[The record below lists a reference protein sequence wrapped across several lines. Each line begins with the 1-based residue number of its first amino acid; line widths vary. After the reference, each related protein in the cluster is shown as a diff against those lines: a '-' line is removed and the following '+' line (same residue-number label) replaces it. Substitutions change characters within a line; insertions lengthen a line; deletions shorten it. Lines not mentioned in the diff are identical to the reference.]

1 VVLESKRKTMN
12 IQIKDI
18 KNRALVETVIFLA
31 AILVISGSNIK
42 SAFADVVVNDVL
54 TTKGQKRR
62 GLD

>member
-1 VVLESKRKTMN
+1 MN